1 MKSKTEATNEYTNFR
16 DALGKVLKVSH
27 SEMQQRIQ
35 QEKEQKPPAK
45 RASSSGRASECK
57 D

>member
-1 MKSKTEATNEYTNFR
+1 MKSKTKSSPEYTNFR

-27 SEMQQRIQ
+27 DEIKERI
-35 QEKEQKPPAK
+35 EKEKKPESN
-45 RASSSGRASECK
+45 RTSSSGPASGDK